1 MKNEGAL
8 AFDTGVYGS
17 ERQASGVARAS
28 DGEGRAG
35 VVLGRWVVAVVMAIV
50 FAVIA
55 AVVVT
60 AVVAV
65 ITAIAAPAVGCCH
78 CRPSS

>member
-17 ERQASGVARAS
+17 ERQASGVAWAS
-28 DGEGRAG
+28 DGEGCAG
-35 VVLGRWVVAVVMAIV
+35 VALGRWVVAVVVAIV
-50 FAVIA
+50 FAVVAAVIVA
-55 AVVVT
+55 AVVTV
-60 AVVAV
+60 
-65 ITAIAAPAVGCCH
+65 IAAILTPAVSCCH